1 MISVVVQA
9 MIILMLVVAKI
20 GFMGRMVRIIFAE
33 EMIMIWIICLVGMT
47 MTFFMD
53 EKVMLC
59 SVRMMTT
66 F

>member
-47 MTFFMD
+47 TTFFMD